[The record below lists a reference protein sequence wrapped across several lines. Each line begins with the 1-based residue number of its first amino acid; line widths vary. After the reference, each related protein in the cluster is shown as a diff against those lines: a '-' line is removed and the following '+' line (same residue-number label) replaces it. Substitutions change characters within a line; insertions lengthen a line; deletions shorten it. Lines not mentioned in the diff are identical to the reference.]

1 MSSNDEIDNSA
12 PLAGCSDSSEKPPMI
27 ERLQRI
33 ASVLLR
39 LQILLILLAVLFAG
53 LFVYSLFQF
62 QGDSGSY
69 MLPAVA
75 GLCWAMLMLSFAHLF
90 AELPAPAAQEDGLLR
105 RWSYKLRRTAMTA
118 MALVM
123 LGLTGA
129 VMLLSWQLI
138 RTWFM
143 D

>member
-1 MSSNDEIDNSA
+1 
-12 PLAGCSDSSEKPPMI
+12 MI

-33 ASVLLR
+33 ASLLLR
-39 LQILLILLAVLFAG
+39 LQLLFILLGIVFAA

-69 MLPAVA
+69 MLPAIA
-75 GLCWAMLMLSFAHLF
+75 GFSWAMLLISFAHLF
-90 AELPAPAAQEDGLLR
+90 ANVPASPGEQDAMLT
-105 RWSYKLRRTAMTA
+105 RWSLKLRRTLMTL

-129 VMLLSWQLI
+129 VLLLSWQLI

>member
-1 MSSNDEIDNSA
+1 
-12 PLAGCSDSSEKPPMI
+12 MI

-33 ASVLLR
+33 ASLLLR
-39 LQILLILLAVLFAG
+39 LRLLFVILGVLFAG

-69 MLPAVA
+69 MLPAIA
-75 GLCWAMLMLSFAHLF
+75 GFCWAMLLLSFAHLF
-90 AELPAPAAQEDGLLR
+90 AELPASPSDQDGMLT
-105 RWSYKLRRTAMTA
+105 RWSSKLRRSLMTG

-129 VMLLSWQLI
+129 VLLLSWQLI